1 MWGSRRHTS
10 AIRIQS
16 AFRGF
21 LHNSDYQV
29 ALCSLKKVQANI
41 LRRTGRAAYIAF
53 RQDVIKCQ
61 SVVRGFLVRKWYAS
75 AKGTLAVLANHLPH
89 QAFPAAYRHMASYEE
104 FELATPD

>member
-1 MWGSRRHTS
+1 MRGHLTFKSFWRMWGSRRHTS

-21 LHNSDYQV
+21 LHNSDYQA

-75 AKGTLAVLANHLPH
+75 AKGTLAV
-89 QAFPAAYRHMASYEE
+89 MASRLE
-104 FELATPD
+104 TIQS